1 MTSPLWWSQS
11 ELGILLPEAIES
23 HLITT
28 IFNVLSVHVQNFS
41 HKLLSV
47 LEVNIITSILQIR
60 SQDSEL
66 LLKMVEQE
74 FGSGSIKTQSL
85 DFPFFLKKSYYNPVV
100 ESQVTCRCLVKA
112 VCSVFCMPF
121 ADFCLEFLLST
132 NVFAGEA
139 AQCTKHISHYWIPWW
154 Y

>member
-1 MTSPLWWSQS
+1 MYFLCMSKTL
-11 ELGILLPEAIES
+11 A
-23 HLITT
+23 TNF
-28 IFNVLSVHVQNFS
+28 FNRCT
-41 HKLLSV
+41 V
-47 LEVNIITSILQIR
+47 LEVNITTSILQIR

-66 LLKMVEQE
+66 LLKMEEQE

-85 DFPFFLKKSYYNPVV
+85 DFPFFKKKKSYYNPVV

-121 ADFCLEFLLST
+121 ADFCLEFLPST

-139 AQCTKHISHYWIPWW
+139 AQCTKHISHY
-154 Y
+154 